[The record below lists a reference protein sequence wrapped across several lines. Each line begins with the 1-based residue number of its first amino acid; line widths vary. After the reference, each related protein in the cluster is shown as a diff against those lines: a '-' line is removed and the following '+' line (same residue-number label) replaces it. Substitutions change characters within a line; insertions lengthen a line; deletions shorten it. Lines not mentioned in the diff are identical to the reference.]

1 MADDDG
7 LEVLDLGSLH
17 DPGPEADRGP
27 RRPSRRAVL
36 ALGGLAAA
44 GAGLT
49 ALGRRGS
56 PQPPGPRPA
65 PVPDAQVVV
74 TDLRRPLLAGAA
86 FDVFAFNQQELVRV
100 ELATGRVTRTGL
112 GGLEHAPLDVVPVRG
127 GALVHRS
134 DDGPGWFVPDGR
146 PPTGMARRLEGRGPM
161 LPGPDLD
168 HVWVMGGPTP
178 NAPVRLVGLDGRP
191 TSTGV
196 GVAAQLSSYPV
207 PDGGGY
213 PLFFGVTGTYWGA
226 PGGLRRITSGAVL
239 AGGETGWL
247 VLECDDP
254 APCGAALVGRAG
266 GRTAVQLTTA
276 GDSPELGAVLGGALA
291 PDGRRAAL
299 YVGDPARSLRLDLVD
314 LVTGARVTSRV
325 KLTPGA
331 VLRTPRW
338 SPDGRL
344 VVTVDRTGRILA
356 VDAAGRTGPLVPDGV
371 LPAVEDVA
379 IRA

>member
-1 MADDDG
+1 
-7 LEVLDLGSLH
+7 
-17 DPGPEADRGP
+17 
-27 RRPSRRAVL
+27 
-36 ALGGLAAA
+36 
-44 GAGLT
+44 
-49 ALGRRGS
+49 
-56 PQPPGPRPA
+56 
-65 PVPDAQVVV
+65 
-74 TDLRRPLLAGAA
+74 
-86 FDVFAFNQQELVRV
+86 V

-178 NAPVRLVGLDGRP
+178 NAPVRLVGLDGHP

-213 PLFFGVTGTYWGA
+213 PLFFGVAGSYWGA
-226 PGGLRRITSGAVL
+226 PRGLRRITGGAVL
-239 AGGETGWL
+239 AGGPTGWL
-247 VLECDDP
+247 VLECEDP
-254 APCGAALVGRAG
+254 RSSRGRREAPIPCGAALVRRAG
-266 GRTAVQLTTA
+266 GRRAVVLTTA
-276 GDSPELGAVLGGALA
+276 GDSPESGAVLGGALA

-314 LVTGARVTSRV
+314 LVSGQRVTSRV

-338 SPDGRL
+338 SPDGRI
-344 VVTVDRTGRILA
+344 VVTVDRVGRIVA
-356 VDAAGRTGPLVPDGV
+356 VDDTGRTGPLVPDGV